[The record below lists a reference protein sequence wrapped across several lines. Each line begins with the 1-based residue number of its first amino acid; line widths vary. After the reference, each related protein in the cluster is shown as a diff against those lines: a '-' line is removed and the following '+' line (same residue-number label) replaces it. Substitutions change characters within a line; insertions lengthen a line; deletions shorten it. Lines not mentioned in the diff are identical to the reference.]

1 LCARVLEELAKTEKE
16 RDRVDE
22 RRRDGEWVCRVG
34 IRFACKYKWVS
45 SVQCGGGG
53 EVVKYCPRTTIFF
66 RLRVSNGC
74 RFSFDICTGEGGGHT
89 AVVAINY
96 PLLSI
101 RRDKGTLRYLYIY
114 NNNVLVDFTYPLRTI
129 GEAVV
134 SWMPIDY
141 FLLSTYILLL
151 LQYDL
156 MWYFNFRTRR
166 RAFRNIV

>member
-1 LCARVLEELAKTEKE
+1 
-16 RDRVDE
+16 
-22 RRRDGEWVCRVG
+22 VG
-34 IRFACKYKWVS
+34 VQSGYIRFACKYKWVS

-101 RRDKGTLRYLYIY
+101 RRDKGTLHRDIYIY
-114 NNNVLVDFTYPLRTI
+114 IIIIRPHVCV
-129 GEAVV
+129 
-134 SWMPIDY
+134 
-141 FLLSTYILLL
+141 YIYRY
-151 LQYDL
+151 QYQ
-156 MWYFNFRTRR
+156 YVCVCGGRR
-166 RAFRNIV
+166 MI